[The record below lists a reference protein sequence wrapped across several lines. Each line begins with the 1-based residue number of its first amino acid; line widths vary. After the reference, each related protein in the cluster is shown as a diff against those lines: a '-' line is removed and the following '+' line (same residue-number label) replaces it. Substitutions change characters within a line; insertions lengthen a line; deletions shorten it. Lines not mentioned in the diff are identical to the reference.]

1 MKRSRGKA
9 KSCHGAHFAV
19 SLNVVMAS
27 VPICVPHP
35 YTHTRPAIRRRMSCV
50 CVSVWNLN
58 KLIRCIRHILA
69 EEGEDPSTSAFR
81 TRNQPKVKGESACGM
96 PHTVC

>member
-1 MKRSRGKA
+1 MCATYRRTLTAISVAEDVGT
-9 KSCHGAHFAV
+9 SV
-19 SLNVVMAS
+19 SAS
-27 VPICVPHP
+27 VYVL
-35 YTHTRPAIRRRMSCV
+35 A
-50 CVSVWNLN
+50 SVWNLN

-69 EEGEDPSTSAFR
+69 EEEGDASTSAFR

>member
-1 MKRSRGKA
+1 M
-9 KSCHGAHFAV
+9 
-19 SLNVVMAS
+19 SLNAVMAS
-27 VPICVPHP
+27 VSRCHICVPHTGAHLQLSLAEDVATSVP
-35 YTHTRPAIRRRMSCV
+35 GHVSV
-50 CVSVWNLN
+50 CVLASVWNLN

-69 EEGEDPSTSAFR
+69 EEEGDASTSAFR